1 MEKKFLCNLS
11 LSLILGLAASTGF
24 CAENSQAV
32 PEVVVSADRIEE
44 PLKETTAKVTVITK
58 EELEKKNFMFVGDV
72 LRSLP
77 QIYLTAYGGPG
88 QTAGAL
94 LSRGTKSAHT
104 LVLIDGFKVND
115 PSSGMFDF
123 GSLSVDDIERIEII
137 EGPQSTLYGSEAV
150 GGVINIITKK
160 GKGKPK
166 AGLLV
171 AGGSYGTSK
180 TSFELSGEAKIID
193 FRINALHYYTEGFS
207 AKNEKENEKDSFKN
221 TSFSSK
227 IGFNLHPKVRLEF
240 LGSYNYGRVEYD
252 DYNDKEAVKKSHSY
266 LVGAKLDL
274 SFLDNYKQT
283 FSFYKNNYQRKDY
296 TPKGWFTYTR
306 YNPSTEGFS
315 WENLLNLN
323 KAYSIVFGLDF
334 KREKVES
341 YYESSFSNDFYDK
354 KREHLG
360 VFLNNKVSLLND
372 TLILNAGLRHDDYKN
387 FGEKTTYRI
396 GFRYLI
402 PKVNLVLKGNYG
414 TAFRVPTFDDLFYP
428 GYNNPNLKPE
438 ESKGWDL
445 YLEKDLLQERL
456 VLGAGMFYQKYKD
469 LIQFNFNTWKP
480 QNVGK
485 AVIKG
490 AEANLSFKLT
500 QNLRLK
506 ANYTYLDPED
516 RDKDKYLIYRPFH
529 KVGATLE
536 YSLKKLAFLADYT
549 YTGQRFANVDNSQRL
564 KPYSLVNLSANYYVS
579 SNLKVYLKID
589 NLLNANYEETP
600 NYNTP
605 DRSFYAGISFSY

>member
-1 MEKKFLCNLS
+1 MYS
-11 LSLILGLAASTGF
+11 
-24 CAENSQAV
+24 
-32 PEVVVSADRIEE
+32 
-44 PLKETTAKVTVITK
+44 
-58 EELEKKNFMFVGDV
+58 
-72 LRSLP
+72 
-77 QIYLTAYGGPG
+77 
-88 QTAGAL
+88 
-94 LSRGTKSAHT
+94 
-104 LVLIDGFKVND
+104 
-115 PSSGMFDF
+115 
-123 GSLSVDDIERIEII
+123 
-137 EGPQSTLYGSEAV
+137 EG
-150 GGVINIITKK
+150 
-160 GKGKPK
+160 
-166 AGLLV
+166 
-171 AGGSYGTSK
+171 
-180 TSFELSGEAKIID
+180 
-193 FRINALHYYTEGFS
+193 
-207 AKNEKENEKDSFKN
+207 
-221 TSFSSK
+221 
-227 IGFNLHPKVRLEF
+227 
-240 LGSYNYGRVEYD
+240 
-252 DYNDKEAVKKSHSY
+252 
-266 LVGAKLDL
+266 
-274 SFLDNYKQT
+274 
-283 FSFYKNNYQRKDY
+283 
-296 TPKGWFTYTR
+296 
-306 YNPSTEGFS
+306 
-315 WENLLNLN
+315 
-323 KAYSIVFGLDF
+323 
-334 KREKVES
+334 
-341 YYESSFSNDFYDK
+341 SFSNDFYDK

-579 SNLKVYLKID
+579 PNLKIYFKID

-605 DRSFYAGISFSY
+605 DRSFYAGVSFSY

>member
-1 MEKKFLCNLS
+1 MGKKFFHKLS
-11 LSLILGLAASTGF
+11 LSLILGLIASPGL
-24 CAENSQAV
+24 CVENSQEV
-32 PEVVVSADRIEE
+32 PEVVISADRIEE
-44 PLKETTAKVTVITK
+44 PVKESTTKVTVITK
-58 EELEKKNFMFVGDV
+58 EDLEKKNFTFVSEV

-77 QIYLTAYGGPG
+77 QIYITAYGGPG
-88 QTAGAL
+88 QTAGAIL
-94 LSRGTKSAHT
+94 GRGTKSAHT

-166 AGLLV
+166 VGLLV
-171 AGGSYGTSK
+171 EGGSYGTYK
-180 TSFELSGEAKIID
+180 TSLELSGEAKFID
-193 FRINALHYYTEGFS
+193 FRLNVLRYYTEGFS
-207 AKNEKENEKDSFKN
+207 ATNKEDEKDGFKN
-221 TSFSSK
+221 TFFSSK
-227 IGFNLHPKVRLEF
+227 IGLYLHPKARLEL
-240 LGSYNYGRVEYD
+240 LGNYNYGRVEYD
-252 DYNDKEAVKKSHSY
+252 GFADKEALKKYHNY
-266 LVGAKLDL
+266 LIGTKLAL
-274 SFLDNYKQT
+274 SLLDNYKQI
-283 FSFYKNNYQRKDY
+283 FSLYKNNYQRKDY
-296 TPKGWFTYTR
+296 TPKDWFIYTR
-306 YNPSTEGFS
+306 YLPSTEGFS

-323 KAYSIVFGLDF
+323 KAYSLVFGLDF
-334 KREKVES
+334 KREKVEMYS
-341 YYESSFSNDFYDK
+341 EGSFSNDFYDK
-354 KREHLG
+354 KREHVG

-372 TLILNAGLRHDDYKN
+372 TLILNAGLRHDDYKS

-402 PKVNLVLKGNYG
+402 LKVNLVLRGNYG

-428 GYNNPNLKPE
+428 GYNNSNLKPE

-469 LIQFNFNTWKP
+469 LIQFNLETWKP

-506 ANYTYLDPED
+506 ANYTYLDSED
-516 RDKDKYLIYRPFH
+516 RDKHKYLTYKPFH
-529 KVGATLE
+529 KVRATLE

-549 YTGQRFANVDNSQRL
+549 YTGKRFANVDNSKRL

-579 SNLKVYLKID
+579 PNLKIYFKID
-589 NLLNANYEETP
+589 NLLNANYEETKE
-600 NYNTP
+600 YNNP
-605 DRSFYAGISFSY
+605 DRSFYIGIRLSY